1 MRWMTERMAA
11 SAGMDI
17 PVFPGPGHHQD
28 PQDPGAI
35 QDLNLRILNENE
47 TKDDDGVLEAKIGL
61 NSNKNKAQLACKYT
75 LKEGQKGGH
84 RGGAHSGGGGGSM
97 DRNHHVPR
105 NVGQSKFTMS
115 FGITFGSF
123 FLLIFAF

>member
-1 MRWMTERMAA
+1 MKMRSKTMMVYLSFIILCNLVILSYA
-11 SAGMDI
+11 
-17 PVFPGPGHHQD
+17 VYN
-28 PQDPGAI
+28 
-35 QDLNLRILNENE
+35 DLSHLNSPTLQNQLN
-47 TKDDDGVLEAKIGL
+47 GVLEAKIGL
-61 NSNKNKAQLACKYT
+61 NCNKNKAQHASKYA

-84 RGGAHSGGGGGSM
+84 RGDAHSGGGGGSL

>member
-1 MRWMTERMAA
+1 MA
-11 SAGMDI
+11 S
-17 PVFPGPGHHQD
+17 VYN
-28 PQDPGAI
+28 
-35 QDLNLRILNENE
+35 DLSHLNSPTLQNHLN
-47 TKDDDGVLEAKIGL
+47 GVLEAKIGL

-75 LKEGQKGGH
+75 LKEGQKGGN
-84 RGGAHSGGGGGSM
+84 RGGAHSGGGGGSL

-105 NVGQSKFTMS
+105 NEGQSKFMMS